1 MSEAG
6 RFLVNSQSSNIMA
19 KTEKPKAKFLTF
31 KIVPKVIKQPRTG
44 IKPVTVS
51 GTIRT
56 TSSKQVVDI
65 TLTPP
70 KGKKVKAKAY
80 YAKTP
85 RHNIRKFE
93 WKYGVSKNKDAG
105 RYHVRAVL
113 RENRKQVRSDTF
125 RVK

>member
-1 MSEAG
+1 M
-6 RFLVNSQSSNIMA
+6 MA
-19 KTEKPKAKFLTF
+19 KPKKPKAKFLTF
-31 KIVPKVIKQPRTG
+31 KIIPKVIKQPRTG
-44 IKPVTVS
+44 IKPVTMS

-85 RHNIRKFE
+85 RHNIRKFG

-113 RENRKQVRSDTF
+113 RENRKQVRAETF